1 MHYPAMPDQ
10 RRQRRYH
17 RQLRVSCKDP
27 KLAFESLTRDIC
39 AGGVFIITN
48 QILPLG
54 SPIDLEISFGVHD
67 PVLHCRGRVAWV
79 NAGQLETFPPGFGVE
94 FLEDDE
100 QIVRRLLQD
109 LGV

>member
-17 RQLRVSCKDP
+17 RYLRVSCKNP

-39 AGGVFIITN
+39 AGGVFVITHHL
-48 QILPLG
+48 LPLG
-54 SPIDLEISFGVHD
+54 SPIDLEFSLGEAD
-67 PVLHCRGRVAWV
+67 PVLHCRGRIAWI
-79 NAGQLETFPPGFGVE
+79 NAGQIETFPPGFGVE
-94 FLEDDE
+94 FVEGDE
-100 QIVRRLLQD
+100 QAMGELLQE